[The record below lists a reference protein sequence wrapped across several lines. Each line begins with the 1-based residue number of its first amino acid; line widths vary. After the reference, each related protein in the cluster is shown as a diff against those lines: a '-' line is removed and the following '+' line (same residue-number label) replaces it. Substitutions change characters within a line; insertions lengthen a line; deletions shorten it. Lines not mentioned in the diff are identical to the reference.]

1 VENPNTMI
9 TRFFGMYRVK
19 LYHLRRNV
27 KFVIMNSVYFTDKYL
42 QSFYDL
48 KGSVVGRDAKPGQTV
63 KKDNDLRRGLP
74 EDALSLS
81 PPVRSRVR
89 KQLEDD
95 CAFLQAMGVMDY
107 SMLVG
112 VHHVPHTDDP
122 SIATAG
128 FKGSRGASRN
138 RTKSIG
144 QHVDESHDN
153 SMNDQQDGSFSGGL
167 GGGETAST
175 SPKPDAPGH
184 RRTHSDTANANAFFL
199 EELDED
205 DSSYLAGSERS
216 PHKPSDAPRHAE
228 SERKKQVTIE
238 RLYWPFHRMY
248 DLHGHRRMEPVECP
262 MCKCKPCDCHGKE
275 DALVLQGYKIP
286 NFVPPLSDR
295 KDGGLEMDTSGRQLP
310 MVFKGPKGAQHQLY
324 RRKIFYM
331 GVIDVLQEYTSRKA
345 LEAQYRIIQTQGKPE
360 ASCVPPPDYADRFMG
375 FFDEFTLPLSSKKNS
390 LQEGV
395 ELSERGEVLADHD
408 EGDRTATHS

>member
-1 VENPNTMI
+1 MI
-9 TRFFGMYRVK
+9 TRFLGMYRVK

-27 KFVIMNSVYFTDKYL
+27 KFVIMNSVYFTEKYL

-48 KGSVVGRDAKPGQTV
+48 KGSVVGRDAKPSQTV

-89 KQLEDD
+89 KQLTDD

-138 RTKSIG
+138 RTKSVS
-144 QHVDESHDN
+144 HSHLDESHDDATN
-153 SMNDQQDGSFSGGL
+153 EQDASFSGGL
-167 GGGETAST
+167 GGDAASN
-175 SPKPDAPGH
+175 SPNADAPPGH
-184 RRTHSDTANANAFFL
+184 RRTNSDTANANAFFL
-199 EELDED
+199 EDLDED
-205 DSSYLAGSERS
+205 DSSYLPGSERS
-216 PHKPSDAPRHAE
+216 PHKPFDTPRHVE
-228 SERKKQVTIE
+228 SERKKQVTVE
-238 RLYWPFHRMY
+238 KLYWPFHRMY
-248 DLHGHRRMEPVECP
+248 DLHGHRRMEPIECP
-262 MCKCKPCDCHGKE
+262 MCKSKPCDCHGKE
-275 DALVLQGYKIP
+275 DALLLQGYKIP
-286 NFVPPLSDR
+286 AFVPPLSDR

-310 MVFKGPKGAQHQLY
+310 MVFKGPKGTQHQLY
-324 RRKIFYM
+324 RSKIFYM
-331 GVIDVLQEYTSRKA
+331 GVIDVLQEYTPRKA
-345 LEAQYRIIQTQGKPE
+345 LEAQYRFVQTHGKPE

-375 FFDEFTLPLSSKKNS
+375 FFDEFTLPLSSKVNA

-395 ELSERGEVLADHD
+395 ELSERGEVLADD
-408 EGDRTATHS
+408 ERDNTATSS